1 MEKITE
7 LKTMQNNINI
17 LEISDELAKCSI
29 QLDNIAELIEINLTI
44 SKLKDCDELT
54 RIYFLTDY
62 IKQLSSK
69 LDNFSNEIIKDD
81 AKWPR
86 QLTEY
91 QQAKH

>member
-17 LEISDELAKCSI
+17 LEISDELVKCSI

-44 SKLKDCDELT
+44 SKLKNCDELT

-62 IKQLSSK
+62 IKQLSNK
-69 LDNFSNEIIKDD
+69 LDNFSKKIIRDD
-81 AKWPR
+81 END
-86 QLTEY
+86 QEN
-91 QQAKH
+91 

>member
-17 LEISDELAKCSI
+17 LEIPDELAKCSI

-54 RIYFLTDY
+54 RIYFLADY

-81 AKWPR
+81 AK
-86 QLTEY
+86 
-91 QQAKH
+91 

>member
-1 MEKITE
+1 MKKID
-7 LKTMQNNINI
+7 MYDVSN
-17 LEISDELAKCSI
+17 ELAKCSI

-91 QQAKH
+91 QQARH

>member
-17 LEISDELAKCSI
+17 LEISDELIKCSI

-54 RIYFLTDY
+54 RIYFLADY

-81 AKWPR
+81 AKW
-86 QLTEY
+86 Y
-91 QQAKH
+91 

>member
-17 LEISDELAKCSI
+17 LEISDELIKCSI

-44 SKLKDCDELT
+44 SKLKGCDELT

-62 IKQLSSK
+62 IKQLSNK
-69 LDNFSNEIIKDD
+69 LDNFSKKITKDD
-81 AKWPR
+81 AKWYW
-86 QLTEY
+86 LMEY
-91 QQAKH
+91 QHPKS

>member
-17 LEISDELAKCSI
+17 LEIPDELAKCSI

-54 RIYFLTDY
+54 RIYFLADY

-81 AKWPR
+81 AKWYW
-86 QLTEY
+86 LMEY
-91 QQAKH
+91 LHQIKI

>member
-1 MEKITE
+1 MKKID
-7 LKTMQNNINI
+7 MYDVSN
-17 LEISDELAKCSI
+17 ELAKCSI

-81 AKWPR
+81 AK
-86 QLTEY
+86 
-91 QQAKH
+91 